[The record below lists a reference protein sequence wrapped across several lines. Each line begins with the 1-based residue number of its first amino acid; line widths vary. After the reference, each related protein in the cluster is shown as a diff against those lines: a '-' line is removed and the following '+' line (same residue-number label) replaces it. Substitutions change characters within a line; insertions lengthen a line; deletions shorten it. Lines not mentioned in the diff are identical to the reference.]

1 MWDVQSNF
9 VLLDRTTGSVVKK
22 ITVKGTWVS
31 IGQDPQSSNLRLNH
45 SDVAPHHCTI
55 CVWPENKNG
64 HMFLEPEGGAVVLLN
79 GLKVEKAQALNKGDV
94 FSIGPFDFGVVDSGF
109 LSKVPRRR
117 GEFMSLLDLDV
128 REDGSDVI
136 SDEIDW
142 YIDNY
147 LHRPQND

>member
-1 MWDVQSNF
+1 MATAQGQQQPDACSTRQGEEIGCAVQHH
-9 VLLDRTTGSVVKK
+9 TG
-22 ITVKGTWVS
+22 IH
-31 IGQDPQSSNLRLNH
+31 LRLNH

-55 CVWPENKNG
+55 CVWPENRNG

-109 LSKVPRRR
+109 LSKAPKRR
-117 GEFMSLLDLDV
+117 GEFVSLLDSGV
-128 REDGSDVI
+128 RGDCSDVI